1 MKIDIDLS
9 ASSFLNAAAE
19 LRKYADSL
27 QGKAEQLVQKLGDK
41 GVEMATMHYLDVPYD
56 SKHVDTGETLNSI
69 QFNREGSTGTVS
81 AGGAA
86 VWIEFGT
93 GVVRNGGGGHPKKG
107 EFGMSDWGT
116 YGQGHGAD
124 PNGWWYPSRDGYSH
138 TWGIEMNPFMYST
151 SQDIRRYLRRTAK
164 EVFKS
169 D

>member
-27 QGKAEQLVQKLGDK
+27 QGKSETLVQKLGDE
-41 GVEMATMHYLDVPYD
+41 GVEKANLYLEHD
-56 SKHVDTGETLNSI
+56 DTGETRNSI
-69 QFNREGSTGTVS
+69 QFHREGNKGTVS
-81 AGGAA
+81 VGGAA

-93 GVVRNGGGGHPKKG
+93 GVKRNGGGGHPKKG
-107 EFGMSDWGT
+107 ELGMSDWGT
-116 YGQGHGAD
+116 YGQGHGSD

-138 TWGIEMNPFMYST
+138 TYGIEMNPFMYST
-151 SQDIRRYLRRTAK
+151 SQDIRRDLLQTAK